1 MMAILL
7 ESLPIGIKTSV
18 SCRSV
23 KQIRTFF
30 PARISLI
37 CWNLNLDV
45 IWDILSS
52 TLVKLF
58 LEQKDSLNDRSVFF
72 INFLH
77 FYNDLICFH
86 DNATLLI
93 IVFEV

>member
-1 MMAILL
+1 M
-7 ESLPIGIKTSV
+7 
-18 SCRSV
+18 R
-23 KQIRTFF
+23 
-30 PARISLI
+30 
-37 CWNLNLDV
+37 
-45 IWDILSS
+45 DILSS

-58 LEQKDSLNDRSVFF
+58 LEQKGYLNDRSALF

-77 FYNDLICFH
+77 FCNDLICFH